1 MWPTGDF
8 QRFRNDIVER
18 YPESGTVTFG
28 VLIADARQSDCKE
41 YIINYLR
48 SFHTASGSG
57 FDFFIPGYTDKNFSD
72 ATRMAVVTI
81 EQMEYFFS
89 PRLFEDF
96 INGLE
101 NIFGIR
107 YTYNPMLIL
116 FEVADNHFGEAKKK
130 IIKLD
135 AIKGGIRQSGE
146 LFRKI
151 FDAVNRR
158 GPQIDDIKHDFGLTY
173 LKGNWLSM
181 ILNVI
186 KLPVVKELHD
196 RYKDFHRF

>member
-8 QRFRNDIVER
+8 QRFRNDIIER
-18 YPESGTVTFG
+18 YPESGTITFG
-28 VLIADARQSDCKE
+28 VLIADARQSESKE
-41 YIINYLR
+41 YITNYLR
-48 SFHTASGSG
+48 FFHTASGAG
-57 FDFFIPGYTDKNFSD
+57 FDFFIPGYTDINFAD
-72 ATRMAVVTI
+72 ETRIAVVTI
-81 EQMEYFFS
+81 GQTEYFFS
-89 PRLFEDF
+89 PRLFDDF
-96 INGLE
+96 ITGLE

-107 YTYNPMLIL
+107 YTFNPMLIL

-130 IIKLD
+130 IVRLD
-135 AIKGGIRQSGE
+135 TIKGGVRQSGE

-151 FDAVNRR
+151 FDAVNQR
-158 GPQIDDIKHDFGLTY
+158 GPQIDDIEHEIGLTY
-173 LKGNWLSM
+173 LKGNWISM